1 MATKNKQIRSFY
13 LDSEQIKILEEY
25 GNNMSANK
33 ALQEILSAYMGKEYT
48 THREKIILN
57 TKKIMNI
64 IKTLETGENFK
75 EIDRE
80 IITRL
85 TQQISEAIQ
94 RIQENLNKIN
104 WTY

>member
-25 GNNMSANK
+25 GNNMSTNK
-33 ALQEILSAYMGKEYT
+33 ALQEILSAYTEKEYT
-48 THREKIILN
+48 TPREKIILN
-57 TKKIMNI
+57 TKKIMTI
-64 IKTLETGENFK
+64 IKTLEADENFK

-85 TQQISEAIQ
+85 TQQIAEAIQ
-94 RIQENLNKIN
+94 RIQENLNKI
-104 WTY
+104 

>member
-1 MATKNKQIRSFY
+1 MTTKNKQIRSFY

-25 GNNMSANK
+25 GNNMSTNK
-33 ALQEILSAYMGKEYT
+33 ALQEILSAYTEKEYT
-48 THREKIILN
+48 TPREKIILN

-85 TQQISEAIQ
+85 TQQIAEAIQ
-94 RIQENLNKIN
+94 RIQENLNKI
-104 WTY
+104 

>member
-1 MATKNKQIRSFY
+1 MSTKNKQIRSFY
-13 LDSEQIKILEEY
+13 LDNEQLTILEGY
-25 GNNMSANK
+25 GNNIMSTNK
-33 ALQEILSAYMGKEYT
+33 ALQEILSAYMDKEYIT
-48 THREKIILN
+48 PREKIILN

-85 TQQISEAIQ
+85 TQQIAEAIQ
-94 RIQENLNKIN
+94 RIQENLNKI
-104 WTY
+104 

>member
-33 ALQEILSAYMGKEYT
+33 ALQEILSAYTEKEYT
-48 THREKIILN
+48 TPREKIILN
-57 TKKIMNI
+57 TKKIMTI
-64 IKTLETGENFK
+64 IKTLEADENFK

-85 TQQISEAIQ
+85 TQQIAEAIQ
-94 RIQENLNKIN
+94 RIQENLNKI
-104 WTY
+104 

>member
-25 GNNMSANK
+25 GNNMSTNK
-33 ALQEILSAYMGKEYT
+33 ALQEILSAYMEKEYT
-48 THREKIILN
+48 TPREKIILN

-85 TQQISEAIQ
+85 TQQIAEAIQ
-94 RIQENLNKIN
+94 RIQENLNKI
-104 WTY
+104 

>member
-1 MATKNKQIRSFY
+1 
-13 LDSEQIKILEEY
+13 
-25 GNNMSANK
+25 MSTNK
-33 ALQEILSAYMGKEYT
+33 ALQEILSAYTEKEYT
-48 THREKIILN
+48 TPREKIILN

-85 TQQISEAIQ
+85 TQQIAEAIQ
-94 RIQENLNKIN
+94 RIQENLNKI
-104 WTY
+104 

>member
-13 LDSEQIKILEEY
+13 LDNEQLTILEGY
-25 GNNMSANK
+25 GNNTMSTNK
-33 ALQEILSAYMGKEYT
+33 ALQEILSAYMDKEYIT
-48 THREKIILN
+48 PREKIILN

-85 TQQISEAIQ
+85 TQQIAEAIQ
-94 RIQENLNKIN
+94 RIQENLNKI
-104 WTY
+104 

>member
-25 GNNMSANK
+25 GNNMSTNK
-33 ALQEILSAYMGKEYT
+33 ALQEILSAYTEKEYT
-48 THREKIILN
+48 TPREKIILN

-85 TQQISEAIQ
+85 TQQIAEAIQ
-94 RIQENLNKIN
+94 RIQENLNKI
-104 WTY
+104 

>member
-33 ALQEILSAYMGKEYT
+33 ALQEILSAYTEKEYT
-48 THREKIILN
+48 TPREKIILN

-85 TQQISEAIQ
+85 TQQIAEAIQ
-94 RIQENLNKIN
+94 RIQENLNKI
-104 WTY
+104 

>member
-1 MATKNKQIRSFY
+1 
-13 LDSEQIKILEEY
+13 
-25 GNNMSANK
+25 MSTNK
-33 ALQEILSAYMGKEYT
+33 ALQEILSAYMDKEYIT
-48 THREKIILN
+48 PREKIILN

-85 TQQISEAIQ
+85 TQQIAEAIQ
-94 RIQENLNKIN
+94 RIQENLNKI
-104 WTY
+104 

>member
-25 GNNMSANK
+25 GNNMSTNK
-33 ALQEILSAYMGKEYT
+33 ALQEILSAYTEKEYT
-48 THREKIILN
+48 TPREKIILN
-57 TKKIMNI
+57 TKKIMTI

-85 TQQISEAIQ
+85 TQQIAEAIQ
-94 RIQENLNKIN
+94 RIQENLNKI
-104 WTY
+104 

>member
-1 MATKNKQIRSFY
+1 MSTKNKQIRSFY
-13 LDSEQIKILEEY
+13 LDNEQLTILEGY
-25 GNNMSANK
+25 GNNTMSTNK
-33 ALQEILSAYMGKEYT
+33 ALQEILSAYMDKEYIT
-48 THREKIILN
+48 PREKIILN

-85 TQQISEAIQ
+85 TQQIAEAIQ
-94 RIQENLNKIN
+94 RIQENLNKI
-104 WTY
+104 